1 MIEIKKYSD
10 INKIEDELN
19 NNSSYDKRYSNRIL
33 SEIRELF
40 ILEMHFRGV
49 LEDSTSLENEL
60 EKPFIY
66 YIEED
71 DYQSIN
77 TMDDLDQF
85 INNNNIPDLHNYEDY
100 FTIHDLN
107 DENDCFKFVVF
118 FLSNNEE
125 AYYLIFNP
133 NSLFYKKFE
142 EIF

>member
-60 EKPFIY
+60 DKPFIY

-85 INNNNIPDLHNYEDY
+85 IINNNIPDLHNYEDY

-107 DENDCFKFVVF
+107 DENDCFKFVVY

-125 AYYLIFNP
+125 VYYLIFNP
-133 NSLFYKKFE
+133 NSLFYKKFK